1 MGRQRRLL
9 PIIALAVAT
18 ALLMPQAAAQTG
30 PTPVDDPMPEEI
42 LSNRG
47 VVIEE
52 LAQLP
57 RSSPNPAPTDG
68 RLMRHNRINFV
79 GEVPDGSARL
89 YVPDLN
95 GPLYLLEDGAQHVY
109 LDIAQQFAGDFFSG
123 RGLGS
128 GFGFTTFHP
137 DFGTNGKFYT
147 VHSERHHDLSS
158 PPSKPTTFPA
168 QTQTFLHSVVTE
180 WTADDPSADT
190 FTGTHREVLR
200 LGMGSQVHAIQ
211 QIDFNAAA
219 EPGDEDYG
227 LLYLAV
233 GDGGRGVNTT
243 TGQDTSIPYGKILR
257 IDPTGTDGVN
267 GQYGIPPSNPFVNDP
282 AVIDEIFAIGMRDPH
297 RFSFDTQTGRMYL
310 GHIGE
315 HAIEAVYEVQAGDN
329 FGWGIREGA
338 FVFNP
343 AVDRCNL
350 YPLPDNDAEFGFT
363 YPVAAYDH
371 DPTPNWSCTSDSGYA
386 ISGGFVYRGSQVN
399 DLRGKYV
406 FADLVQGRLYFTEA
420 SAMVHGG
427 AAAEIQELSIYD
439 TTGKRLGVQDL
450 VGDERADLR
459 LGTDSAG
466 ELYLVAKA
474 NGKIWR
480 VVDSVHK
487 RVRPTVHESIADNVV
502 AHYDFEHPFQQD
514 GTRERDQ
521 GSSDT
526 LLRLV
531 NGGEAMRVADSAH
544 PGSNQAI
551 QLQQVD
557 PVNNGNDDW
566 KAGVC
571 FESTLAGCAR
581 TSGEVANGANT
592 LGAFNGVE
600 GITLMGWFKMT
611 GQNPSPNTVSSN
623 PNDVYGAIGLSGVL
637 SGNSD
642 GHAVR
647 ALLELIQVNG
657 EMRLVALGRRVDTG
671 ASQTFAAS
679 APWPTLLPQNEWV
692 HLAATFDYLTGEMAL
707 YRNGEKLDG
716 FYTVPGNPWQ
726 VDGVNGT
733 SATDPLGIKIGGSFP
748 QDSLERNPC
757 NCRADGLM
765 FLDRAVGDDEV
776 RLQYRQLV
784 R

>member
-1 MGRQRRLL
+1 MGKQRWWAGAA
-9 PIIALAVAT
+9 ALAVVT
-18 ALLMPQAAAQTG
+18 ALLPVAASADTG
-30 PTPVDDPMPEEI
+30 PVEDPAPEET

-47 VVIEE
+47 MVIEE
-52 LAQLP
+52 FAQFP
-57 RSSPNPAPTDG
+57 KTEPIPAPTDR
-68 RLMRHNRINFV
+68 RLMRHARINHL
-79 GEVPDGSARL
+79 GEVPDGSGRM

-95 GPLYLLEDGAQHVY
+95 GPLYLVEDGQPQVF
-109 LDIAQQFAGDFFSG
+109 LDVAQQFSPEFFSG

-128 GFGFTTFHP
+128 GFGFATFHP
-137 DFGTNGKFYT
+137 AFADNGKFYT
-147 VHSERHHDLSS
+147 VHTERPGNTA
-158 PPSKPTTFPA
+158 PPPDPTTYPS
-168 QTQTFLHSVVTE
+168 QTPTFLHSVVTE
-180 WTADDPSADT
+180 WTASDPSADT
-190 FTGTHREVLR
+190 FAGTSREVLR
-200 LGMGSQVHAIQ
+200 LGFGGQVHAIQ
-211 QIDFNAAA
+211 QIDFNPAAQ
-219 EPGDEDYG
+219 PGDEDYG

-233 GDGGRGVNTT
+233 GDGGQGVNTT
-243 TGQDTSIPYGKILR
+243 MGQDTTKPYGKILR
-257 IDPTGTDGVN
+257 IDPAGTNGPN
-267 GQYGIPPSNPFVNDP
+267 GQYGIPPTNPFVTDP
-282 AVIDEIFAIGMRDPH
+282 DVIDEIYAIGMRDPH

-338 FVFNP
+338 FEFNP

-350 YPLPDNDAEFGFT
+350 YPLPENDAEFGFT

-371 DPTPNWSCTSDSGYA
+371 DPTPGWSCTSDSGYA
-386 ISGGFVYRGSQVN
+386 ISGGFVYRGHQVD
-399 DLRGKYV
+399 DLRGKYI
-406 FADLVQGRLYFTEA
+406 FADLVQGRVFFTEA
-420 SAMVHGG
+420 SSMVRG
-427 AAAEIQELSIYD
+427 AEPAEIKELSIYD

-459 LGTDSAG
+459 LGRDSAG

-474 NGKIWR
+474 NGKIWK
-480 VVDSVHK
+480 VVDSVHQ
-487 RVRPTVHESIADNVV
+487 RVKPTVHESIADNVV
-502 AHYDFEHPFQQD
+502 AYYDFEHPFQQD
-514 GTRERDQ
+514 GREELDQ
-521 GSSDT
+521 GTSNT
-526 LLRLV
+526 LLRLI
-531 NGGEAMRVADSAH
+531 NGGESMRVADSAH

-571 FESTLAGCAR
+571 FEGALAGCAR
-581 TSGEVANGANT
+581 TSGEATDVNT
-592 LGAFNGVE
+592 LGAFNGAK

-611 GQNPSPNTVSSN
+611 GQNPSPNTVSAN
-623 PNDVYGAIGLSGVL
+623 PNDFYGAIGLSGIL

-647 ALLELIQVNG
+647 ALLELIEVNG

-679 APWPTLLPQNEWV
+679 APWQTLLPQNEWV

-707 YRNGEKLDG
+707 YRNGEKVDG
-716 FYTVPGNPWQ
+716 FYTVQGNPWQ
-726 VDGVNGT
+726 VDGVSGT
-733 SATDPLGIKIGGSFP
+733 SPTDPRGIKIGGSFP
-748 QDSLERNPC
+748 QDTVERNPC

-765 FLDRAVGDDEV
+765 FLDRTVSADEV
-776 RLQYRQLV
+776 RQQYRQLT